1 MEICK
6 GEHNTLFSMVYQDV
20 YTAGFLRKLIKRCD
34 LANTGHKHDL
44 LLETF
49 EYGVYQNNK
58 LQCKQTHG

>member
-1 MEICK
+1 
-6 GEHNTLFSMVYQDV
+6 MVYQDV

-49 EYGVYQNNK
+49 EYDVYQNNK